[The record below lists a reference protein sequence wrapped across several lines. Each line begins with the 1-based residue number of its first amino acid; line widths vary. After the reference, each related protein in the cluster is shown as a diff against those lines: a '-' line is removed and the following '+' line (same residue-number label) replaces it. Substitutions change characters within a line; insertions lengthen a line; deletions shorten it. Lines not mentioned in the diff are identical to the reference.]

1 MSFCISRADFKRFGC
16 IMIDVIVHV
25 EKNLI
30 SIYNT
35 QGAKI
40 FVFLR
45 ETNNSHFCCSAQN
58 RGGEAIAPIIPR
70 AGCDTYRLAV
80 YWKIV
85 AQRCML
91 ENGCLNIQDTIHEH
105 ARSFK
110 RVVLYRKKL
119 T

>member
-58 RGGEAIAPIIPR
+58 RGG
-70 AGCDTYRLAV
+70 GRL
-80 YWKIV
+80 
-85 AQRCML
+85 QPP
-91 ENGCLNIQDTIHEH
+91 
-105 ARSFK
+105 SFPGPD
-110 RVVLYRKKL
+110 VTLIGLLYTGK
-119 T
+119 